1 MTCVGL
7 TYLKLLFR
15 NYLRITEYSCENIC
29 GRDSNR
35 TSRYSS
41 DNTLP
46 LHQPACSNN
55 FLTRVEAKNIIV
67 GVFQLGEHRHE
78 NRRIQE
84 RIISRCKLYAD
95 LKTYGGMAIMF
106 RFTLRP
112 FFL

>member
-15 NYLRITEYSCENIC
+15 NYLRITEYNCENIC

-35 TSRYSS
+35 TSRYSN

-55 FLTRVEAKNIIV
+55 FLTRVVAKNIIV
-67 GVFQLGEHRHE
+67 GVFQ
-78 NRRIQE
+78 
-84 RIISRCKLYAD
+84 LYAD